1 MAGTETKR
9 HPLVEDYLRRL
20 DAAARPLPRARRR
33 DLLADTAAYLD
44 QAIKPDSS
52 AIEVRGLLGT
62 LGTPEAL
69 AAQDRPKPEGDPSA
83 NELPAITL
91 LALGGLFIGIGW
103 FIGVYLLWR
112 SRTFTLTDKL

>member
-20 DAAARPLPRARRR
+20 HAAAQSLPRARRR
-33 DLLADTAAYLD
+33 ELLADTETYLD
-44 QAIKPDSS
+44 QAIKPGSS

-69 AAQDRPKPEGDPSA
+69 AAQDRPKVKGDPNA
-83 NELPAITL
+83 NELPAIAL
-91 LALGGLFIGIGW
+91 LAFGGLFIGVGW
-103 FIGVYLLWR
+103 FVGVYL
-112 SRTFTLTDKL
+112 